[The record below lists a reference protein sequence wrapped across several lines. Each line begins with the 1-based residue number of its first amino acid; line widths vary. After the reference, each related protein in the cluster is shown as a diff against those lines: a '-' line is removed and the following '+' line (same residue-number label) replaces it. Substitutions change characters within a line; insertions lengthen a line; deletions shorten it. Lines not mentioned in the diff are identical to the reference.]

1 MGGLCPTNPCRTWT
15 ILKFLQFIDLLFPNI
30 MRYTGPK
37 VKRARRLGFAF
48 TDKDAKILQKR
59 NFAPGQHGQSRA
71 RISEYGMQLREKQ
84 KAKINYGVTE
94 RQFLR
99 YFEKASNK
107 QGVTGDFLLQM
118 LELRLDN
125 IVYRLGFAATRAQA
139 RQLVNHGFFE
149 VNGKKVDIPSY
160 ATRPGDVISV
170 RENKKNAKYMQVQKE
185 ILKNFKSQD
194 WVELKAADFSGKVLS
209 SPTPEQIG
217 NLIDTQLI
225 VEHYSRI

>member
-1 MGGLCPTNPCRTWT
+1 
-15 ILKFLQFIDLLFPNI
+15 

-59 NFAPGQHGQSRA
+59 GYAPGQHGQR
-71 RISEYGMQLREKQ
+71 RGRVSEYGTQLREKQ

-99 YFEKASNK
+99 YFEKAQK
-107 QGVTGDFLLQM
+107 GVGVTGDRLLEL

-125 IVYRLGFAATRAQA
+125 IVFRLGFATTRVQA

-160 ATRPGDVISV
+160 ATRPGDVVSV
-170 RENKKNAKYMQVQKE
+170 RETKKASKYMQTQKE

-194 WVELKAADFSGKVLS
+194 WVELKPAEFSGKVLS
-209 SPTPEQIG
+209 TPTPDQIG

>member
-1 MGGLCPTNPCRTWT
+1 
-15 ILKFLQFIDLLFPNI
+15 

-59 NFAPGQHGQSRA
+59 NFAPGQHGQGRS
-71 RISEYGMQLREKQ
+71 RISEYGTQLREKQ

-99 YFEKASNK
+99 YFDKAQK
-107 QGVTGDFLLQM
+107 GAGVTGDHLIQL

-125 IVYRLGFAATRAQA
+125 VVFRLGFAATRAQS

-160 ATRPGDVISV
+160 STRPGDVVTV
-170 RENKKNAKYMQVQKE
+170 RENKKQAKYMQTQKE
-185 ILKNFKSQD
+185 VLKNFKTQD
-194 WVELKAADFSGKVLS
+194 WVELKPADFSGKVLS
-209 SPTPEQIG
+209 TPTPEQVG